1 MHDKHPWLM
10 YLAQKEKKKKA
21 NPNGMPKTLM
31 LSNMQQKSLRREKPE
46 DKPKSV
52 QAEHLWEKTLEMK

>member
-1 MHDKHPWLM
+1 M
-10 YLAQKEKKKKA
+10 YLAQKKKKKKA

-52 QAEHLWEKTLEMK
+52 QAEHL